1 MPWDG
6 LSLGAGG
13 LTLRPDAL
21 QLRVL
26 IWPLLLGLGLFL
38 LLTSQPVGRPKPDL
52 AERLRRL
59 DVDER
64 IRAQVMR
71 RDVSPVFASRTLE
84 LILRPV
90 LDDAGRTLQ
99 SVLGRFGLGGGAALE
114 RKLRLA
120 RPGVEPSQFFGEKVA
135 AGLIGLGLFP
145 LMNALDADPFG
156 PWPVWLWVAGFGAG
170 FLAPDWQLELR
181 LAARRT
187 LAVMELPALLD
198 MLTICVSAGL
208 ALEQALELVV
218 RQGAGVVARELQGV
232 TREVALGQRTLIEGL
247 EAMAERNG
255 FPELSTL
262 VSQLRAA
269 NDQGL
274 PLVQT
279 LATQAESLREQKRL
293 RILEAGG
300 RASVRMLVPVALFI
314 LPVLFVVLLVPAG
327 LQLMSLGR

>member
-1 MPWDG
+1 V
-6 LSLGAGG
+6 AGG
-13 LTLRPDAL
+13 
-21 QLRVL
+21 
-26 IWPLLLGLGLFL
+26 
-38 LLTSQPVGRPKPDL
+38 
-52 AERLRRL
+52 
-59 DVDER
+59 
-64 IRAQVMR
+64 
-71 RDVSPVFASRTLE
+71 
-84 LILRPV
+84 
-90 LDDAGRTLQ
+90 
-99 SVLGRFGLGGGAALE
+99 
-114 RKLRLA
+114 
-120 RPGVEPSQFFGEKVA
+120 
-135 AGLIGLGLFP
+135 
-145 LMNALDADPFG
+145 
-156 PWPVWLWVAGFGAG
+156 GAG
-170 FLAPDWQLELR
+170 FLAPDWQLELH

-187 LAVMELPALLD
+187 LAIMELPALLD

-255 FPELSTL
+255 FPELSSL

-300 RASVRMLVPVALFI
+300 RASVRVLVPVALFI